1 MEAIRSRW
9 YRFLNRK
16 LIDLQKNLWNPR
28 SHCRRFDLSVR
39 LPALLQNVTCHVT
52 TQTRDKELSAQG
64 LKRLF
69 GTGDRRG
76 VDGELADRLRRQLDV
91 LNRARST
98 RDMNLPGYR
107 LHQLKG
113 NRAGT
118 WSVTVSGNWRVTFTF
133 EGEDAYDV
141 DLEDYH

>member
-1 MEAIRSRW
+1 MIKSFRH
-9 YRFLNRK
+9 K
-16 LIDLQKNLWNPR
+16 
-28 SHCRRFDLSVR
+28 
-39 LPALLQNVTCHVT
+39 
-52 TQTRDKELSAQG
+52 G

-69 GTGDRRG
+69 ETGERRG
-76 VDGELADRLRRQLDV
+76 VAPELADRLRRQLDV

-98 RDMNLPGYR
+98 RDLNLPGYR

-133 EGEDAYDV
+133 EVENAYDV

>member
-1 MEAIRSRW
+1 VIKSFRH
-9 YRFLNRK
+9 K
-16 LIDLQKNLWNPR
+16 
-28 SHCRRFDLSVR
+28 
-39 LPALLQNVTCHVT
+39 
-52 TQTRDKELSAQG
+52 G

-69 GTGDRRG
+69 ETGDRRG
-76 VDGELADRLRRQLDV
+76 VTPELADRLRRQLDV

-98 RDMNLPGYR
+98 RDLNLPGYR

-118 WSVTVSGNWRVTFTF
+118 WSVTVSGNWRITFTF
-133 EGEDAYDV
+133 EGEDAYEV

>member
-1 MEAIRSRW
+1 MIKSFRH
-9 YRFLNRK
+9 K
-16 LIDLQKNLWNPR
+16 
-28 SHCRRFDLSVR
+28 
-39 LPALLQNVTCHVT
+39 
-52 TQTRDKELSAQG
+52 G

-69 GTGDRRG
+69 ETGERRG
-76 VDGELADRLRRQLDV
+76 VGSDLADRLRRQLDV

-98 RDMNLPGYR
+98 GDLNLPGYR

-133 EGEDAYDV
+133 EGEDAFDV

>member
-1 MEAIRSRW
+1 LPIVSKTLRCAQSRA
-9 YRFLNRK
+9 
-16 LIDLQKNLWNPR
+16 
-28 SHCRRFDLSVR
+28 FD
-39 LPALLQNVTCHVT
+39 T
-52 TQTRDKELSAQG
+52 G
-64 LKRLF
+64 L
-69 GTGDRRG
+69 D
-76 VDGELADRLRRQLDV
+76 
-91 LNRARST
+91 
-98 RDMNLPGYR
+98 LPGYR

>member
-1 MEAIRSRW
+1 VIKSFRH
-9 YRFLNRK
+9 K
-16 LIDLQKNLWNPR
+16 
-28 SHCRRFDLSVR
+28 
-39 LPALLQNVTCHVT
+39 
-52 TQTRDKELSAQG
+52 G

-69 GTGDRRG
+69 ETGDRRG
-76 VDGELADRLRRQLDV
+76 VTVELGDRLRRQLDV
-91 LNRARST
+91 LNRARSP
-98 RDMNLPGYR
+98 RDLNLPGYR

-133 EGEDAYDV
+133 AGEDAFDL